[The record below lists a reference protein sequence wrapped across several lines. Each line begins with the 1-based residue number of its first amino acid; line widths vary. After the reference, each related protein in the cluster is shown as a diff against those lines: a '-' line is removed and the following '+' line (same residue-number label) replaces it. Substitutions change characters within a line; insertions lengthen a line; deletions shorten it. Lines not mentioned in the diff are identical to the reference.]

1 MITLLIYYRSASLQ
15 QLWGMINTLQLMV
28 IVPLFN
34 LSFASNSMFFFHFI
48 ASVTR
53 FNVVPAEDLIKRYL
67 NFDPAESKPL
77 NENFEAMGYNT
88 HSSILNLD
96 TIFLMVTLSM
106 AVLVAVFLVY
116 HLVACFLR

>member
-1 MITLLIYYRSASLQ
+1 
-15 QLWGMINTLQLMV
+15 MINTLQLMV

-67 NFDPAESKPL
+67 MFDPAES
-77 NENFEAMGYNT
+77 
-88 HSSILNLD
+88 
-96 TIFLMVTLSM
+96 
-106 AVLVAVFLVY
+106 
-116 HLVACFLR
+116 